1 MPKDDKARVRV
12 FFGEI
17 EGDNDS
23 IKEGL
28 KSIAV
33 AVGRTFAPNE
43 IRIIKQLRNAGD
55 GDNGN
60 AEADDEQLVEDVL
73 GGDDE
78 SGSPSSEGKGRSG
91 KAKTKPPT
99 YKTVGDL
106 NLLPEGQQSL
116 KDFFNEKKPKAQQ
129 EEFVVILFYLTH
141 ILKLTGITPNHIYTG
156 FNEVEKQVPQI
167 QKMAATI
174 SNRKGWVDASDMND
188 LKLTTPGENFVK
200 HKLPKSSTG
209 ANADDE

>member
-28 KSIAV
+28 KSIAI

-43 IRIIKQLRNAGD
+43 IRVIKQLRNAERD
-55 GDNGN
+55 DNNTDAG
-60 AEADDEQLVEDVL
+60 DEQLVGDVL
-73 GGDDE
+73 SEGDE
-78 SGSPSSEGKGRSG
+78 LAASGSESRSRPSKSK
-91 KAKTKPPT
+91 KPPT

-106 NLLPEGQQSL
+106 NLLPDDKQSL
-116 KDFFNEKKPKAQQ
+116 EAFFNEKKPKAQN

-141 ILKLTGITPNHIYTG
+141 VLGLTGITPNHIYTG
-156 FNEVEKQVPQI
+156 FNEVKRPVPHI
-167 QKMAATI
+167 QKMASTI
-174 SNRKGWVDASDMND
+174 SARKGYVDATDFND

-200 HKLPKSSTG
+200 HKLPRSG
-209 ANADDE
+209 ASADE